1 MFEIQNYIIY
11 IILKLMKVI
20 FPSSINTNGEIKCY
34 TDYCKK
40 NWSFV
45 SENDTKFLVPA
56 DSLREKEPSK
66 LPVFFNPAAKF
77 NRDISIYIYK
87 TFINNNTRKN
97 ISFVDAM
104 TGSGIRGLRVA
115 NEIPKINRIYF
126 NDFNIFS
133 IHISKI
139 NAILNNVYNKCNF
152 YNKDICNFL
161 STEFNFEKRATIVD
175 IDPFGTPAP
184 YLDCVLRSVE
194 NGGLISVTATDT
206 AVLCGVYP
214 KVCYRK
220 YYGNPLRTKYS
231 GEIGSRL
238 LVSSIALIA
247 SRLDLSIIPIF
258 SHGYRNYMRVYC
270 KVVKSNHLANKIQ
283 EKLGYVIHCFNC
295 GSRYSLSKLYNITD
309 CNNCHYRV
317 TIGGPLWI
325 SEIFDK
331 GIIGQIVESIEKVEC
346 EMGKSNLLLNNI
358 KNFFTITLNELD
370 VIPYHFIND
379 EIGKILKKNV
389 MGIDRIIELLNRNG
403 YQSSPTIFTTS
414 GFKTDASIMD
424 IKKILH

>member
-1 MFEIQNYIIY
+1 
-11 IILKLMKVI
+11 MKVI
-20 FPSSINTNGEIKCY
+20 SSSSISNNGEFKCH

-40 NWSFV
+40 IWSFV
-45 SENDTKFLVPA
+45 SENDTKFLVPSN
-56 DSLREKEPSK
+56 SLREKEPSK
-66 LPVFFNPAAKF
+66 SPVFFNPAAKF
-77 NRDISIYIYK
+77 NRDISIYVYK
-87 TFINNNTRKN
+87 TFVNDNHGKN

-104 TGSGIRGLRVA
+104 AGSGIRGLRVA
-115 NEIPKINRIYF
+115 NEIPKINRVFF
-126 NDFNIFS
+126 NDVNSFS

-139 NAILNNVYNKCNF
+139 NAVLNSVYNKCNF

-161 STEFNFEKRATIVD
+161 STEFNFENRATIVD

-184 YLDCVLRSVE
+184 YLDCLLRSVE

-231 GEIGSRL
+231 GEIGIRL
-238 LVSSIALIA
+238 LISSIALIA

-270 KVVKSNHLANKIQ
+270 KVVKSNYLANKIQ

-295 GSRYSLSKLYNITD
+295 GSRYSLNKLYGIKD

-331 GIIGQIVESIEKVEC
+331 GITGNIVQSIEKLDC
-346 EMGKSNLLLNNI
+346 QMGKSTKLYLNNI
-358 KNFFTITLNELD
+358 KNLFTIALNELD
-370 VIPYHFIND
+370 AIPFHYIND
-379 EIGKILKKNV
+379 EIGKMLKKNV
-389 MGIDRIIELLNRNG
+389 VGVDRIIELLNRSG
-403 YQSSPTIFTTS
+403 YLSSTTIFASS
-414 GFKTDASIMD
+414 GFKTNASIMD
-424 IKKILH
+424 IKKIFH